1 MVLNAEKIARS
12 VFWTICIMGAFAIL
26 SSTMSKT
33 LLNPFATILQTPI
46 DWSGFIGSAS
56 TIPGILVSL
65 PASSLSDI
73 YGRKKFLLIASFVFA
88 SAPFLYLFINA
99 WWQLAL
105 VRLYHGFATA
115 IFVPVA
121 EAMMAEMFPT
131 KRGER
136 ISLFTSATYVGR
148 SIAPFL
154 GGAILF
160 ATARNDDPLYNY
172 HIMYL
177 VVGAAG
183 FAALVMAL
191 FFLAERNRSIAT
203 GEFLT
208 ENTAYMILA
217 IISIFGALVQTLWWL
232 LPGGIF
238 LLLSI
243 ITTVE
248 HADTKRENAID
259 MWKRLYG
266 GWGTIA
272 KDHAILMMSFI
283 QACLYY
289 SYGAVDYF
297 LSGYL
302 KDNLHFD
309 YFSTAAVAG
318 SLIVLAI
325 FVRIYMGRLSDR
337 RGRRPPIIVGLII
350 CAVPLVAIPFFSD
363 LPTLLLLAL
372 IYGFGFATATA
383 SIPALV
389 TELSPKELIGT
400 STGFLDT
407 AMDVGQTVGPIISG
421 FVLGTYMHYYGLF
434 PSLSIVLL
442 FACIVFALSKVARTK

>member
-1 MVLNAEKIARS
+1 MTSQAKSARNA
-12 VFWTICIMGAFAIL
+12 VFWTLCIMGFFAIL

-33 LLNPFATILQTPI
+33 LLNPFATILQTPT
-46 DWSGFIGSAS
+46 DWSGFIGAAS

-73 YGRKKFLLIASFVFA
+73 YGRKRFLLIAGLVFA
-88 SAPFLYLFINA
+88 SAPFLYLFINV

-105 VRLYHGFATA
+105 VRFYHGFATA

-121 EAMMAEMFPT
+121 EASMAEMFPT

-148 SIAPFL
+148 GLAPFL
-154 GGAILF
+154 SGTILF
-160 ATARNDDPLYNY
+160 ATARNNDPLYNY

-177 VVGAAG
+177 AVGAAG
-183 FAALVMAL
+183 FAALVTAL
-191 FFLAERNRSIAT
+191 LFLAERKRPMDTKRGN
-203 GEFLT
+203 
-208 ENTAYMILA
+208 
-217 IISIFGALVQTLWWL
+217 ALETLKRLYNGW
-232 LPGGIF
+232 
-238 LLLSI
+238 SI
-243 ITTVE
+243 ITKNRAV
-248 HADTKRENAID
+248 
-259 MWKRLYG
+259 
-266 GWGTIA
+266 
-272 KDHAILMMSFI
+272 LMVSFI
-283 QACLYY
+283 QASLYY
-289 SYGAVDYF
+289 TYGAVEYF

-309 YFSTAAVAG
+309 YFSTAAVMG

-325 FVRIYMGRLSDR
+325 FVRFYMGRLSDR
-337 RGRRPPIIVGLII
+337 IGRRRPITVGLII
-350 CAVPLVAIPFFSD
+350 CAAPLLAVPFFSD
-363 LPTLLLLAL
+363 LPTLLLLGL

-389 TELSPKELIGT
+389 TELSPKELIGA

-407 AMDVGQTVGPIISG
+407 AMDIGQTVGPILSG
-421 FVLGTYMHYYGLF
+421 FVLGTYLGYYGLF

-442 FACIVFALSKVARTK
+442 FTCVVFASSKVARTG

>member
-1 MVLNAEKIARS
+1 MTLQSKNAMNSIFLTLC
-12 VFWTICIMGAFAIL
+12 VMGLFAIL

-33 LLNPFATILQTPI
+33 LLNPFATILQTPT

-65 PASSLSDI
+65 PTSSLSDI
-73 YGRKKFLLIASFVFA
+73 YGRKRFLLIAGLVFA
-88 SAPFLYLFINA
+88 SAPFLYLFINV

-105 VRLYHGFATA
+105 VRFYHGFATA

-121 EAMMAEMFPT
+121 EASIAEMFPT

-148 SIAPFL
+148 GLAPFL

-177 VVGAAG
+177 SVGAAG
-183 FAALVMAL
+183 FAALVTAVL
-191 FFLAERNRSIAT
+191 FLAERKHPKS
-203 GEFLT
+203 
-208 ENTAYMILA
+208 
-217 IISIFGALVQTLWWL
+217 
-232 LPGGIF
+232 
-238 LLLSI
+238 
-243 ITTVE
+243 
-248 HADTKRENAID
+248 TKRGNALETL
-259 MWKRLYG
+259 KRLYN
-266 GWGTIA
+266 GWGIIA
-272 KDHAILMMSFI
+272 KNRAILMMCFI
-283 QACLYY
+283 QASLYY
-289 SYGAVDYF
+289 TYGTAEYF

-309 YFSTAAVAG
+309 YFSTAAVMG

-325 FVRIYMGRLSDR
+325 FVRTYMGRLSDR
-337 RGRRPPIIVGLII
+337 IGRRPPITIGLII
-350 CAVPLVAIPFFSD
+350 CAAPLLAIPFFSD

-389 TELSPKELIGT
+389 TELSPKELIGA

-407 AMDVGQTVGPIISG
+407 LMDIGQTVGPIFSG
-421 FVLGTYMHYYGLF
+421 LLLGTYLGYFGLF
-434 PSLSIVLL
+434 PSLSILLL
-442 FACIVFALSKVARTK
+442 FTCIVFTLSKVARTR

>member
-1 MVLNAEKIARS
+1 MVSQANNARKT
-12 VFWTICIMGAFAIL
+12 VFLTLCIMGFFAIL

-33 LLNPFATILQTPI
+33 LLNPFATILQTPT
-46 DWSGFIGSAS
+46 DWSGFIGAAS

-65 PASSLSDI
+65 PVSSLSDI
-73 YGRKKFLLIASFVFA
+73 YGRKKFLLIAGLVFA
-88 SAPFLYLFINA
+88 SAPFLYLFINV

-105 VRLYHGFATA
+105 VRFYHGFATA

-121 EAMMAEMFPT
+121 EASIAEMFPT

-148 SIAPFL
+148 GLAPFL
-154 GGAILF
+154 GGTILF
-160 ATARNDDPLYNY
+160 ATARNNDPLYNY

-177 VVGAAG
+177 AVGAAG

-191 FFLAERNRSIAT
+191 LFLAERKRP
-203 GEFLT
+203 
-208 ENTAYMILA
+208 M
-217 IISIFGALVQTLWWL
+217 
-232 LPGGIF
+232 
-238 LLLSI
+238 
-243 ITTVE
+243 
-248 HADTKRENAID
+248 DTKRGNALKTL
-259 MWKRLYG
+259 KRLYN
-266 GWGTIA
+266 GWGIIA
-272 KDHAILMMSFI
+272 KNRAILMVSFI
-283 QACLYY
+283 QASLYY
-289 SYGAVDYF
+289 TYGAVEYF

-309 YFSTAAVAG
+309 YFSTAAVMG
-318 SLIVLAI
+318 SLIVIAI
-325 FVRIYMGRLSDR
+325 FVRSYMGRLSDQI
-337 RGRRPPIIVGLII
+337 GRRTPIIVGLII
-350 CAVPLVAIPFFSD
+350 CAAPLLAVPFFSD

-389 TELSPKELIGT
+389 TELSPKELIGA

-407 AMDVGQTVGPIISG
+407 VMDIGQTVGPILSG
-421 FVLGTYMHYYGLF
+421 FVLGTYLSYYGLF

-442 FACIVFALSKVARTK
+442 FACIVFASSKVARTG

>member
-1 MVLNAEKIARS
+1 MVLNAEKIAS
-12 VFWTICIMGAFAIL
+12 TIFWTICIMGAFAIL

-65 PASSLSDI
+65 PASSLSDM
-73 YGRKKFLLIASFVFA
+73 YGRKKFLLIAGFVFA
-88 SAPFLYLFINA
+88 SAPFLYLFINV

-105 VRLYHGFATA
+105 VRFYHGFATA

-148 SIAPFL
+148 ALAPFL
-154 GGAILF
+154 GGTILF

-177 VVGAAG
+177 AVGAAG
-183 FAALVMAL
+183 FAALIMAMV
-191 FFLAERNRSIAT
+191 FLAERKRSVDAKR
-203 GEFLT
+203 GNAAE
-208 ENTAYMILA
+208 
-217 IISIFGALVQTLWWL
+217 TL
-232 LPGGIF
+232 
-238 LLLSI
+238 
-243 ITTVE
+243 
-248 HADTKRENAID
+248 KQ
-259 MWKRLYG
+259 LYT
-266 GWGTIA
+266 GWGIIA
-272 KDHAILMMSFI
+272 KNHAVLMMSFI

-302 KDNLHFD
+302 KDSLHFD
-309 YFSTAAVAG
+309 YFSTAAVMG
-318 SLIVLAI
+318 SLVVLAI
-325 FVRIYMGRLSDR
+325 FVRVYMGKLSDR
-337 RGRRPPIIVGLII
+337 IGRRPPIIVGLII

-363 LPTLLLLAL
+363 LPTLLLLTL
-372 IYGFGFATATA
+372 VYGFGFATATA

-407 AMDVGQTVGPIISG
+407 AMDVGQTIGPIISG
-421 FVLGTYMHYYGLF
+421 FVLGTYLHYYGLF

>member
-1 MVLNAEKIARS
+1 
-12 VFWTICIMGAFAIL
+12 MGFFAIL

-33 LLNPFATILQTPI
+33 LLNPFATILQTPT
-46 DWSGFIGSAS
+46 DWSGFIGAAS

-73 YGRKKFLLIASFVFA
+73 YGRKRFLLIAGLVFA
-88 SAPFLYLFINA
+88 SAPFLYLFINV

-105 VRLYHGFATA
+105 VRFYHGFATA

-121 EAMMAEMFPT
+121 EASMAEMFPT

-148 SIAPFL
+148 GLAPFL
-154 GGAILF
+154 GGTILF
-160 ATARNDDPLYNY
+160 VTARNNDPLYNY

-177 VVGAAG
+177 AVGTAG
-183 FAALVMAL
+183 FAALVTAL
-191 FFLAERNRSIAT
+191 LFLAERKRP
-203 GEFLT
+203 
-208 ENTAYMILA
+208 M
-217 IISIFGALVQTLWWL
+217 
-232 LPGGIF
+232 
-238 LLLSI
+238 
-243 ITTVE
+243 
-248 HADTKRENAID
+248 DTKRGNTLETL
-259 MWKRLYG
+259 KRLYN
-266 GWGTIA
+266 GWGIIA
-272 KDHAILMMSFI
+272 KNRAILMVSFI
-283 QACLYY
+283 QASLYY
-289 SYGAVDYF
+289 TYGAVEYF
-297 LSGYL
+297 MSGYL

-309 YFSTAAVAG
+309 YFSTAAVIG

-325 FVRIYMGRLSDR
+325 FVRSYMGRLSDR
-337 RGRRPPIIVGLII
+337 IGRRPPITVGLII
-350 CAVPLVAIPFFSD
+350 CATPLLAVPFFSD

-389 TELSPKELIGT
+389 TELSPKELIGA

-407 AMDVGQTVGPIISG
+407 VMDIGQTVGPILSG
-421 FVLGTYMHYYGLF
+421 FVLGTYLSYYGLF

-442 FACIVFALSKVARTK
+442 FACIVFASSKVARTG

>member
-1 MVLNAEKIARS
+1 MNSETRSARNA
-12 VFWTICIMGAFAIL
+12 VFWTLCVMGFFAIL

-33 LLNPFATILQTPI
+33 LLNPFATVLQTPT
-46 DWSGFIGSAS
+46 DWSGFIGAAS

-73 YGRKKFLLIASFVFA
+73 YGRKKFLLTAGLVFA
-88 SAPFLYLFINA
+88 SAPFLYLFINV

-105 VRLYHGFATA
+105 VRFYHGFATA

-121 EAMMAEMFPT
+121 EASMAEMFPT

-148 SIAPFL
+148 GLAPFL

-160 ATARNDDPLYNY
+160 ATARNNDPLYNY

-177 VVGAAG
+177 AVGAAG
-183 FAALVMAL
+183 FAALVTAL
-191 FFLAERNRSIAT
+191 LFLAERKRP
-203 GEFLT
+203 
-208 ENTAYMILA
+208 M
-217 IISIFGALVQTLWWL
+217 
-232 LPGGIF
+232 
-238 LLLSI
+238 
-243 ITTVE
+243 
-248 HADTKRENAID
+248 DTKRGNTMETL
-259 MWKRLYG
+259 KRLYN
-266 GWGTIA
+266 GWGIIA
-272 KDHAILMMSFI
+272 KNRAILMVSFI
-283 QACLYY
+283 QASLYY
-289 SYGAVDYF
+289 TYGAVEYF

-309 YFSTAAVAG
+309 YFSTAAVMG
-318 SLIVLAI
+318 SLIVLAV
-325 FVRIYMGRLSDR
+325 FVRSYMGRLSDR
-337 RGRRPPIIVGLII
+337 IGRRPPITVGLIV
-350 CAVPLVAIPFFSD
+350 CAAPLLAVPFFSD

-383 SIPALV
+383 SILALV
-389 TELSPKELIGT
+389 TELSPKELIGA

-407 AMDVGQTVGPIISG
+407 VMDIGQTVGPILSG
-421 FVLGTYMHYYGLF
+421 FILGTYLSYYGLF

-442 FACIVFALSKVARTK
+442 FACIVFASSKVARTG